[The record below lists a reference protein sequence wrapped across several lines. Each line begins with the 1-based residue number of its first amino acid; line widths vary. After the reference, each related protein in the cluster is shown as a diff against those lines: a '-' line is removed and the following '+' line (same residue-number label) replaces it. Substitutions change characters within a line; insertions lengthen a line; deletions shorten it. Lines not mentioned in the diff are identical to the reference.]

1 MPILLAAKQ
10 LDVNYSTAKAI
21 TKQYEKRGHIFRRKA
36 ELGDSPLHRPK
47 PRPSRRQPSQPH
59 PRPEQPPKTEQE
71 SQVVAANQPCN
82 FPPMPCLY
90 YQPLYFYQFPTFQ
103 LPPWQTE

>member
-36 ELGDSPLHRPK
+36 ELGDSPLH
-47 PRPSRRQPSQPH
+47 
-59 PRPEQPPKTEQE
+59 RPEQPPKTEQE